1 MFNSFTYAKRI
12 CDTGNVAERGKARWN
27 IVGFQPVK
35 SSAAGVSCRVVPGES
50 GIWKKMSGGSDSLD
64 WRRIGGML
72 PTVRLEIESNSIDCW
87 IEAVENNSDI
97 RALF

>member
-1 MFNSFTYAKRI
+1 M
-12 CDTGNVAERGKARWN
+12 
-27 IVGFQPVK
+27 K

-72 PTVRLEIESNSIDCW
+72 PTVRLEIESNSIDC
-87 IEAVENNSDI
+87 
-97 RALF
+97 